1 MEENTGREVKKF
13 LLKDEELTQVTGGM
27 GNYVVFCTCSDPQF
41 DKSDKCTKCGKPK
54 KSGYFR
60 NFTPGSAF

>member
-27 GNYVVFCTCSDPQF
+27 GNFFTSLPVFSSMILFSFQSPE
-41 DKSDKCTKCGKPK
+41 S
-54 KSGYFR
+54 
-60 NFTPGSAF
+60 